1 MTWYM
6 IIILMKNRSK
16 IEILN
21 KILESS
27 KVGTTKTRIM
37 YNALL
42 SYRQLLEYMKILQ
55 ESELLEYEE
64 GKQLYHVTEKGLKF
78 LSRTREINELLAPKP
93 SGYPFLNIEA

>member
-1 MTWYM
+1 
-6 IIILMKNRSK
+6 MKNRSK

-27 KVGTTKTRIM
+27 KKGTTKTRIM

-64 GKQLYHVTEKGLKF
+64 GKQLYHITEKGLRF
-78 LSRTREINELLAPKP
+78 LSTTKEINELLAPKT
-93 SGYPFLNIEA
+93 SGYPFLKIEA

>member
-1 MTWYM
+1 M
-6 IIILMKNRSK
+6 IMILVKNRSK

-27 KVGTTKTRIM
+27 KGGTTKTRIM